1 MIAGAKAIHVHSLLI
16 RTIYD
21 SAYSIGAFSQLQL
34 MMQIIFLVDYCYHK
48 PLKHGMR
55 QDT

>member
-21 SAYSIGAFSQLQL
+21 SAYSIGAFSQLRL

-48 PLKHGMR
+48 PLKYGMR